1 MKLLRVGGAD
11 ETVSIRGVTSFAF
24 GNSITPCNPARVS
37 CVAALGWSVAR
48 ETMFCCGEL
57 MFFVGNCDWSVRL
70 ATLRLLIPR
79 PWDCASA
86 NGIAQMARSE
96 SRMSALRRRCALMEG
111 LICFFIG
118 VPS

>member
-1 MKLLRVGGAD
+1 
-11 ETVSIRGVTSFAF
+11 
-24 GNSITPCNPARVS
+24 
-37 CVAALGWSVAR
+37 
-48 ETMFCCGEL
+48 MFRCGEL

-96 SRMSALRRRCALMEG
+96 SRTSALRRRCALMEG
-111 LICFFIG
+111 LICFFIFRAEG
-118 VPS
+118 FWGISGNNPRACCSRVYDHCLVRLHI